1 MDVLCDTSFLLIIV
15 TNPIK
20 MMDSVEKDFGKI
32 NFIVPDVVI
41 DELCRLQQKSTMKKA
56 KLAKLAME
64 ISKKF
69 PKVTTSKFKH
79 IDDNILEYAY
89 IHKCA
94 VATLDKKLIKDLS
107 AKNIIVISLRNN
119 KMVIVNNYRNR
130 QT

>member
-1 MDVLCDTSFLLIIV
+1 MDVLCDTSFLLIVV

-41 DELCRLQQKSTMKKA
+41 DELGRLQQKSTMKKA

-69 PKVTTSKFKH
+69 PKVNTSKFKH

-89 IHKCA
+89 LHKCA